1 MVEIPFS
8 ALPCLTKLLA
18 QRAIMPMCSGLL
30 MPASTETLDKPL
42 TTTDDEPS
50 LDTPWIV
57 TLFDD
62 PVNLMDYVTM
72 VLMRVFGFQRQQA
85 ETHMMTVHTKGR
97 SVVWTGERE
106 RAELYVQQLHSHQL
120 KATLS
125 RAD

>member
-1 MVEIPFS
+1 M
-8 ALPCLTKLLA
+8 A
-18 QRAIMPMCSGLL
+18 
-30 MPASTETLDKPL
+30 ASTETLDLPS
-42 TTTDDEPS
+42 TATDSAES

-72 VLMRVFGFQRQQA
+72 VIMRLFGYPRQQA
-85 ETHMMTVHTKGR
+85 EIMMKTVHTKGKC
-97 SVVWTGERE
+97 VVWTGERE
-106 RAELYVQQLHSHQL
+106 RAELYVQQLHGHQL